1 MVRLAVTCALCAF
14 GSGCFLFEWIWKS
27 GSGHGEVEEPEAKGA
42 YANVPAV
49 WSRHLHGSGRPG
61 EWARYR
67 IDGGEL
73 EIACVAEG
81 WYEFREGKTASARQV
96 AAGRVTRALYA
107 EEPYAVV
114 VEQEI
119 VETPESMAAPGF
131 EPIALTKV
139 GETTAGG
146 CVIETYED
154 DLGFSVEVRT
164 EWAKGISGLYAER
177 NGEGLARRS
186 APGRTIELLAWGS
199 DATARLKI
207 P

>member
-1 MVRLAVTCALCAF
+1 MCAF

-27 GSGHGEVEEPEAKGA
+27 GSGHGEVEEPEPKPA

-49 WSRHLHGSGRPG
+49 WDRHLHGSGRPG

-96 AAGRVTRALYA
+96 TAGRVVRALYA

-131 EPIALTKV
+131 EPTALAKV
-139 GETTAGG
+139 GESADGG
-146 CVIETYED
+146 RVIERYED
-154 DLGFSVEVRT
+154 DLGFSVEVLT
-164 EWAKGISGLYAER
+164 EWSTAAPGLYAER
-177 NGEGLARRS
+177 RGAGLARRS
-186 APGRTIELLAWGS
+186 TPGRTIELLASGTG
-199 DATARLKI
+199 ATPRLKV